1 MAKRQ
6 ERSPNRITE
15 FGIGRIGGGPI
26 GEPISHVRIVPN
38 AEDREQERQS
48 KLQSKYYHELNPYE
62 YGPLDANPEGPD
74 GRND

>member
-6 ERSPNRITE
+6 ERSPNRTTE
-15 FGIGRIGGGPI
+15 FGIGRLS
-26 GEPISHVRIVPN
+26 EPISHVRIVPN
-38 AEDREQERQS
+38 AEDREQEQQS

-74 GRND
+74 GRGD